1 MTIVSDRSFKLAFKA
16 PHILAPL
23 HYRLMVTDTNSK
35 RDVKPM
41 PVKGK
46 WAQIQ
51 TDSLYKVAI
60 SKAD

>member
-1 MTIVSDRSFKLAFKA
+1 
-16 PHILAPL
+16 
-23 HYRLMVTDTNSK
+23 MVTDTNSK